1 MRLSQVLIHLGTTL
15 GQEVVG
21 TGVEEVSVSEGVD
34 EVSSGETD
42 VGTAMVEVEVRVCV
56 EIVV

>member
-1 MRLSQVLIHLGTTL
+1 L